1 MIDNNKKLRIKKK
14 VNIWWFVL
22 NNSRG
27 EAKYGRRLVKVLD
40 KEFSNRI
47 INIKENNP
55 LAEQLAGF
63 LSIKKFILKSEFSSF
78 KSSLNH
84 FTSNSHFHSNCP
96 EKLNDSVF
104 VIGSASITKTYSANP
119 TGFILNR
126 IDSILKDIEKY
137 LDQ

>member
-63 LSIKKFILKSEFSSF
+63 LSIKKFVLEKPICIFVHGRVNFIYLILAK
-78 KSSLNH
+78 
-84 FTSNSHFHSNCP
+84 
-96 EKLNDSVF
+96 
-104 VIGSASITKTYSANP
+104 I
-119 TGFILNR
+119 
-126 IDSILKDIEKY
+126 
-137 LDQ
+137 